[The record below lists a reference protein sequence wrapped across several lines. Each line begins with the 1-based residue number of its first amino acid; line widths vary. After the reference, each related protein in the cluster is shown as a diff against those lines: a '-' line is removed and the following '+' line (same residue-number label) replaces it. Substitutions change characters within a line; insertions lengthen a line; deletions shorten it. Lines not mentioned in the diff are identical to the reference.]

1 LETRLVVH
9 LPDGRRSSTNFAK
22 GWLARLFGS

>member
-1 LETRLVVH
+1 LGTRLFVH
-9 LPDGRRSSTNFAK
+9 LPDGRTSCTNYTR